1 MVKILVTGA
10 YCVQN
15 KGDAA
20 LRLGGL
26 PSLRRRIPNAEF
38 TIMTLFPDFDSKIYN
53 DGKVIKAIDS
63 SSKAIRSVVRCSL
76 WKLFNDI
83 GIKSDFTDRLIDAEV
98 LREYADSD
106 VVLDISGDSISEVT
120 GLYGTIYHLLHV
132 WLAVVLK
139 KPTIVYAQSVG
150 PFSYT
155 KPIAK
160 RLLNSVDLITLRGKV
175 SYDYLK
181 KIGIE
186 KPPMYLTADLA
197 FLMPPADEERIDAIF
212 SDNCIEGGPF
222 IGISASNLITKYY
235 GSYDEFLELIAK
247 TIEHIVNEFH
257 ATIIFIPHVTGPKEE
272 NDDRRI
278 AEDIYNLSP
287 NKDKIKLIREDY
299 TPQEMKGIIGKCDL
313 FIGARM
319 HACIGAL
326 SMGVPTINISYHHK
340 SREIMAMF
348 GLEENVLSG
357 QEVNYDNLRQRIDK
371 TWMNRH
377 QIKLGMASKLSQVVE
392 QADHNADIASRSIDA
407 IAR

>member
-1 MVKILVTGA
+1 
-10 YCVQN
+10 
-15 KGDAA
+15 
-20 LRLGGL
+20 
-26 PSLRRRIPNAEF
+26 
-38 TIMTLFPDFDSKIYN
+38 
-53 DGKVIKAIDS
+53 
-63 SSKAIRSVVRCSL
+63 
-76 WKLFNDI
+76 
-83 GIKSDFTDRLIDAEV
+83 
-98 LREYADSD
+98 
-106 VVLDISGDSISEVT
+106 
-120 GLYGTIYHLLHV
+120 
-132 WLAVVLK
+132 
-139 KPTIVYAQSVG
+139 
-150 PFSYT
+150 
-155 KPIAK
+155 
-160 RLLNSVDLITLRGKV
+160 
-175 SYDYLK
+175 
-181 KIGIE
+181 
-186 KPPMYLTADLA
+186 
-197 FLMPPADEERIDAIF
+197 
-212 SDNCIEGGPF
+212 DNCIEGGPF

-371 TWMNRH
+371 TWM
-377 QIKLGMASKLSQVVE
+377 
-392 QADHNADIASRSIDA
+392 
-407 IAR
+407 